1 MKKNVMMRVASI
13 MLVLV
18 LMSSSVISGTFAKY
32 VTEGTSQDKAR
43 VAKFGV
49 EITGA
54 TDMFDSSYLKN
65 DSSFTLDTHTVVSH
79 GEINGRE
86 KVVAPGTRGGLTNIK
101 ITGEPEVAVRI
112 SHKVEKFD
120 VGENWMVDTDATPGV
135 DTFYCPIDITVT
147 DAQGNTHVIRGLDF
161 SDPVAF
167 ENAVIAKIEGATAD
181 YAVGS
186 NKLSTLAPADIL
198 TVSWAWEF
206 EGRAEHGGYGHD
218 LQLDK
223 YDTQLGDAAADLNP
237 AFIDLSVTTYV
248 TQID

>member
-18 LMSSSVISGTFAKY
+18 LMSSSIISGTFAKY
-32 VTEGTSQDKAR
+32 VTKGTSADSAR

-54 TDMFDSSYLKN
+54 TDMFKTAYAADE
-65 DSSFTLDTHTVVSH
+65 TTWVTETVITSGDV
-79 GEINGRE
+79 NGRNRL
-86 KVVAPGTRGGLTNIK
+86 VAPGTRGGLTNIK
-101 ITGEPEVAVRI
+101 ITGIPEVAVRI
-112 SHKVEKFD
+112 SHEVETFD
-120 VGENWMVDTDATPGV
+120 VGTNWMVDTNGDSTV

-147 DAQGNTHVIRGLDF
+147 DAQGNSHVIRGLDF
-161 SDPVAF
+161 SAPDAF
-167 ENAVIAKIEGATAD
+167 ENAVIAKIEGCFAD
-181 YAVGS
+181 YQPHYDLG
-186 NKLSTLAPADIL
+186 TLAPEDVL

-206 EGRAEHGGYGHD
+206 EGRAEHGGAGHD

-237 AFIDLSVTTYV
+237 AFIDLTVVTYV